1 MPDHHTRIFVPAE
14 GNALAQI
21 LLERGVNGESPIK
34 QRPPRKSTTT
44 RSTPKS
50 ARSAKVATKT
60 PRTASKRARKST
72 VAPGVCVVEEPKTAK
87 KNKRPSTSTLKTP
100 KARSRKQTKGVDV
113 DADDGG
119 GASLTLARKCVDLNS
134 PLPLPALTLT
144 HHLIYAHLSC
154 DGACIDVDAAHPL
167 NSTTPSRPHPAMRP
181 KSFEE
186 RLADAREC
194 IYAIQTYQKELNLC
208 YAFEVNH
215 ASGHCSP
222 PDPSRLAQN
231 PSSQSGTRAEGTGK
245 GKVASTR
252 SAPSIKPPVAE
263 RRKAAQ
269 SSLPVEADAGL
280 RGDDDDNNNHSDQP
294 LVQKL
299 STKPTPA
306 PKSRKKA
313 APKAKA
319 DAKRAAKTS
328 GEAAVA
334 ASANSRK
341 RGAEEPRGNEET
353 ALPVA
358 LPRVYEDLP
367 DVAPLPPTKRAR
379 VLQEKNAHAPRKRKE
394 HAKDGD
400 DGVTVNNEI
409 EKGPPE
415 KKRRRADPPVRYV
428 PRQCC
433 AAYHWITHSSL
444 RASRRRPGK
453 ENENGTK
460 SRKPASGASKK
471 AMDKVRYHLISIP

>member
-1 MPDHHTRIFVPAE
+1 MPAE

-50 ARSAKVATKT
+50 VRSAKVATKT
-60 PRTASKRARKST
+60 PRTASKRTRKST
-72 VAPGVCVVEEPKTAK
+72 VAPGVSVAEEPKTAK
-87 KNKRPSTSTLKTP
+87 KNKRPSTSTSKTP

-119 GASLTLARKCVDLNS
+119 GASPTLGRKCVDLNN
-134 PLPLPALTLT
+134 PFLLPALTLS

-154 DGACIDVDAAHPL
+154 DGTCIDVDAAPPL

-208 YAFEVNH
+208 YAFEVNY

-245 GKVASTR
+245 GKGKVASTR
-252 SAPSIKPPVAE
+252 SAPSIKPPVVE

-269 SSLPVEADAGL
+269 SSLPVETEAGL
-280 RGDDDDNNNHSDQP
+280 QGDDDDSSDHSDQP
-294 LVQKL
+294 LVQK
-299 STKPTPA
+299 PAPA

-313 APKAKA
+313 TTKRAAPKAKT
-319 DAKRAAKTS
+319 DASRAVKTI
-328 GEAAVA
+328 GEAAAA
-334 ASANSRK
+334 ASANSNSRK
-341 RGAEEPRGNEET
+341 RGVEDPREIEET

-415 KKRRRADPPVRYV
+415 KKRRRADPHVRYV

-433 AAYHWITHSSL
+433 AAYHWNPHSSL
-444 RASRRRPGK
+444 RVSRRRPGK

-471 AMDKVRYHLISIP
+471 AMDKVRYHLVSIP